1 MRILSRKDNN
11 MENGYPKVIE
21 IVVSKPISADLYQY
35 IADCWADFVACDLG
49 YKPRD
54 FLMISPDIL

>member
-1 MRILSRKDNN
+1 

-21 IVVSKPISADLYQY
+21 IVVSQPISADLYQY

-54 FLMISPDIL
+54 FMMILPDIL